1 MLHLNLTLKNPSS
14 HSWLISILLIIYVI
28 IQSYCIYQLSP
39 NIDET
44 TFAEYGRTLLRGEAD
59 KDIVSY
65 DSKLPIT
72 VLNAIPR
79 AVEQVLN
86 PGLVKNDWGIEDLM
100 RGRFISLFI
109 TVLLAL
115 LIYQWT
121 KELYGKQAALFSFI
135 FFLLCPNF
143 LAHGIFVGTDVYAAL
158 FLTASFYFLWKYGR
172 ERKLLFFILFS
183 VAMGLA
189 QISKFHMLFLYL
201 IIAILLII
209 KVVFQKGLLADM
221 RFKQNAVLLV
231 IFLFT
236 NWFIISASHL
246 FFENFLPLSS
256 YSFVSI
262 PFQKVQEILSFI
274 NLPVPLPSS
283 YVKSVDYC
291 TYTDSIGAGLPG
303 SINNVPYIL
312 GSESLN
318 GFWYYYFVTFFYKL
332 PIPVL
337 LIWLSSFVLLV
348 KRFSKS
354 GFLKNEF
361 YLLLPVLFYI
371 IYLSFFYKTQLGIR
385 HMLIIFPV
393 LYIFSGGLFQYLQ
406 EKKKNIFIYLLIL
419 YQLISVSTY
428 FPHFLPYTNE
438 FILNKKMVYKK
449 IADTNIEYGEGRKFL
464 NKFLNMNSG
473 FLYAP
478 DSIRPGK
485 IVLDA
490 NKVLGMNPQ
499 SGESYLKH
507 TWAKNLIPA
516 DHIHSQYLI
525 FYVSSIEA
533 DSLNIVH
540 GNLIN
545 SKRIY
550 RKLK

>member
-1 MLHLNLTLKNPSS
+1 MNLFFKNV
-14 HSWLISILLIIYVI
+14 ISNHRLVIIILLIIYVS

-59 KDIVSY
+59 KDILYY
-65 DSKLPIT
+65 DSKLPVT
-72 VLNAIPR
+72 ALNALPR

-201 IIAILLII
+201 IIALLLII
-209 KVVFQKGLLADM
+209 KVVFQKGLLTDM

-246 FFENFLPLSS
+246 FFENFLSLSS

-291 TYTDSIGAGLPG
+291 TYTDSIGAGLPE
-303 SINNVPYIL
+303 SISGVPYIL
-312 GSESLN
+312 GKYDPK
-318 GFWYYYFVTFFYKL
+318 GIWYYYFVTFFYKL
-332 PIPVL
+332 PIPVI

-354 GFLKNEF
+354 GFLKNEL

-371 IYLSFFYKTQLGIR
+371 IYLSFFYTTQIGIR

-406 EKKKNIFIYLLIL
+406 EKKKNIFIYMLIL

-449 IADTNIEYGEGRKFL
+449 IADTNVSYGEGNLFL
-464 NKFLNMNSG
+464 LQYMEKHKDALFQV
-473 FLYAP
+473 
-478 DSIRPGK
+478 DTIIPGK
-485 IVLDA
+485 IIMDVNSA
-490 NKVLGMNPQ
+490 LGIYAPKPYKPSDFSWVKDLVPN
-499 SGESYLKH
+499 
-507 TWAKNLIPA
+507 

-525 FYVSSIEA
+525 YDISPETA
-533 DSLNIVH
+533 DSLRAVK
-540 GNLIN
+540 N
-545 SKRIY
+545 SGSFPAN
-550 RKLK
+550 